1 MEIFEHRHKVLVP
14 IRAASRD
21 DNPRDNC
28 YVSTRSAPDFEFPKR
43 IRNW

>member
-1 MEIFEHRHKVLVP
+1 MKILLGENYQNLERRHKVLIP

-28 YVSTRSAPDFEFPKR
+28 YVSPLDTFYP
-43 IRNW
+43 